1 MEYLDVDEAEHHNK
15 HHRSYGE
22 EDYVSL
28 APVKYVFKHDL
39 HLCNGFA
46 SKIIVSKG
54 GLNTLET
61 PV

>member
-39 HLCNGFA
+39 HPCNGFT
-46 SKIIVSKG
+46 SKIVSAGKD
-54 GLNTLET
+54 
-61 PV
+61 